1 MVLPKSR
8 GGVGKPVILRQVFQR
23 RCRRPGGD
31 AFLVYDVG
39 SMISAL
45 APFKSRSFRFQW
57 PADLCTAWALEMETL
72 VLGWYVLVETESVLL
87 LTLFGSLQF
96 IGTLVSP
103 MLGVLGDRLGI
114 RNVLTAMRASY
125 ALFSGIILALAV
137 TGTIDAYLVLIVAA
151 LCGLIRPTDVGM
163 RGALVSATVPQ
174 QHLVAAMAVSR
185 TTMDSARVGGALA
198 GAGFMAVFGM
208 APVYVLITLIHIA
221 GVVLTMK
228 VEGGGRDDGV
238 QAASAARPVRA
249 SPWRDLW
256 EGLAYVWNTPRML
269 AAMCLA
275 SLVNLTAFPFSN
287 GLAPYIA
294 RDVFEVD
301 QTGLGWLVASFA
313 IGALIGSVLMS
324 IFGARVRPA
333 RMMLGGALAWYVA
346 LVGFAVT
353 RSFPMA
359 ITLLILAGIAQ
370 SLSMLSVMI
379 LLLRTCE
386 PRFRGRI
393 MGVRMLAIYTLPIGL
408 MLAGATI
415 PVIGYPW
422 TAALLLLTGFACLFC
437 IGWAWRR
444 ELLPL
449 DAVGNT
455 R

>member
-1 MVLPKSR
+1 MIPALLP
-8 GGVGKPVILRQVFQR
+8 FQT
-23 RCRRPGGD
+23 
-31 AFLVYDVG
+31 
-39 SMISAL
+39 
-45 APFKSRSFRFQW
+45 RSFRFQW

-87 LTLFGSLQF
+87 LTLFGSVQF

-114 RNVLTAMRASY
+114 RNVLAAMRASY
-125 ALFSGIILALAV
+125 ALFSGIILTLAL
-137 TGTIDAYLVLIVAA
+137 TESIDAYSVLIVAT

-163 RGALVSATVPQ
+163 RGALVGATVPQ
-174 QHLVAAMAVSR
+174 QHLVAAMGVSR

-198 GAGFMAVFGM
+198 GAGFMALFGM
-208 APVYVLITLIHIA
+208 APVYMLITLIHVV

-228 VEGGGRDDGV
+228 VEGGGREDGAHPGAV
-238 QAASAARPVRA
+238 ARPVRV

-269 AAMCLA
+269 ATMCLA

-313 IGALIGSVLMS
+313 IGALVGSVLMS
-324 IFGARVRPA
+324 IFGPRVRPA
-333 RMMLGGALAWYVA
+333 RMMLGGALAWYAA
-346 LVGFAVT
+346 LVGFAAT
-353 RSFPMA
+353 PSFPVA
-359 ITLLILAGIAQ
+359 ITMLVLAGVAQ

-408 MLAGATI
+408 MLAGAII

-422 TAALLLLTGFACLFC
+422 TATVLLLIGVGCTFW

-449 DAVGNT
+449 DAIGNT

>member
-1 MVLPKSR
+1 MGYWWGD
-8 GGVGKPVILRQVFQR
+8 GG
-23 RCRRPGGD
+23 
-31 AFLVYDVG
+31 FLVYDDD
-39 SMISAL
+39 SMIPAL
-45 APFKSRSFRFQW
+45 APFRVRSFRFQW

-114 RNVLTAMRASY
+114 RNVLAAMRASY
-125 ALFSGIILALAV
+125 ALFSGIILTLAL
-137 TGTIDAYLVLIVAA
+137 TGSIDAYSVLIVAG

-163 RGALVSATVPQ
+163 RGALVSATVPP
-174 QHLVAAMAVSR
+174 QHLVAAMGVSR

-198 GAGFMAVFGM
+198 SAGFMAMFGM
-208 APVYVLITLIHIA
+208 APVYVLITLIHVA

-228 VEGGGRDDGV
+228 VEGGGRDDSPQPAGV
-238 QAASAARPVRA
+238 MRPARV

-313 IGALIGSVLMS
+313 IGALVGSVLMS
-324 IFGARVRPA
+324 IFGPRVRPA
-333 RMMLGGALAWYVA
+333 RMMLGGALAWYAA

-353 RSFPMA
+353 RSFPVA
-359 ITLLILAGIAQ
+359 ITMLVLAGIAQ

-408 MLAGATI
+408 MLAGAII

-422 TAALLLLTGFACLFC
+422 TSTVLLLIGVGCTFW

-449 DAVGNT
+449 DAIGNT